1 MHLPLKNYKEE
12 PGDILELFQQLTFL
26 ERGIAAGILIGFIS
40 PLIGAFLLVRR
51 MTIISEGLSHVTL
64 TGITAGVLM
73 AQTTTLFAG
82 LNPLYTGLLFSLIG
96 SLLIEKLRQAYQ
108 HFQELAI
115 PIILSAGVGLSALL
129 ISMTQ
134 SNYSEWYNYLFGSI
148 ITVTL
153 NDLFFI
159 LVTGIAAL
167 MIVGLFYKELLSISF
182 DQEFAVTSGISV
194 KKINFI
200 FSLLIA
206 LVISM
211 SMKVVGIL
219 LVGALITLPVAAAIL
234 FAKSFRHVLILGIL
248 FGEAAVLGGV
258 ISSYYLNVA
267 TGGMIVVAGIFI
279 LASAV
284 VIKKLQQFSVKGN
297 RKGQPS

>member
-1 MHLPLKNYKEE
+1 M
-12 PGDILELFQQLTFL
+12 ELLQQLTFL
-26 ERGIAAGILIGFIS
+26 ERGIAAGLLIGFIS

-73 AQTTTLFAG
+73 TQTTVLFAG
-82 LNPLYTGLLFSLIG
+82 VNPLYMGLLFSLAG
-96 SLLIEKLRQAYQ
+96 SLLIEKLRQVYQ

-115 PIILSAGVGLSALL
+115 PIILSAGVGLSAVL

-134 SNYSEWYNYLFGSI
+134 SSYTEWYSYLFGSI

-153 NDLFFI
+153 NDLIFI
-159 LVTGIAAL
+159 FVTGIAA
-167 MIVGLFYKELLSISF
+167 MIIVGLFYKELLSISF

-194 KKINFI
+194 KRINFI
-200 FSLLIA
+200 FSVLIA

-258 ISSYYLNVA
+258 ISSYYFNVA
-267 TGGMIVVAGIFI
+267 TGGMIVAAGIFI
-279 LASAV
+279 LVSAAFV
-284 VIKKLQQFSVKGN
+284 RKLMDLSAKRV
-297 RKGQPS
+297 RKEQLS

>member
-1 MHLPLKNYKEE
+1 MEFL
-12 PGDILELFQQLTFL
+12 QQLSFL
-26 ERGIAAGILIGFIS
+26 ERGIAAGVLIGFIS

-73 AQTTTLFAG
+73 TQTAAVFAAI
-82 LNPLYTGLLFSLIG
+82 NPLYIGLIFSLAG
-96 SLLIEKLRQAYQ
+96 SLLIEKLRQVYK

-115 PIILSAGVGLSALL
+115 PIILSAGVGLSAVMM
-129 ISMTQ
+129 SMTQ
-134 SNYSEWYNYLFGSI
+134 SGYNEWYNYLFGSI
-148 ITVTL
+148 VTVTI

-159 LVTGIAAL
+159 IFTGMTAFI
-167 MIVGLFYKELLSISF
+167 IIGLFYKELLSISF
-182 DQEFAVTSGISV
+182 DQEFASTSGISV
-194 KKINFI
+194 KKINFL
-200 FSLLIA
+200 FSILVA

-248 FGEAAVLGGV
+248 FGEAAVLGGIV
-258 ISSYYLNVA
+258 SSYYLNVA
-267 TGGMIVVAGIFI
+267 TGGMIVVVGIVI
-279 LASAV
+279 LAGAAGV
-284 VIKKLQQFSVKGN
+284 KKLMLMRSKSE
-297 RKGQPS
+297 RKEQTL